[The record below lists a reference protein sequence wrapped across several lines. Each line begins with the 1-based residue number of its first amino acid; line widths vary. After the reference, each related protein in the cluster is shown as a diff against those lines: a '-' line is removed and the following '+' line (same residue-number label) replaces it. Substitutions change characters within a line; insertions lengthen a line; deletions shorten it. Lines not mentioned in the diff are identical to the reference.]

1 MADYTIP
8 IVQLPDG
15 QWIMDSFAIAKHLES
30 AHPKPSLHLDSPY
43 LERIMT
49 LLPKA
54 AGPLSPVFIPR
65 VQGNLLNPPSADF
78 FRRTREARFG
88 KTLEELAKGAD
99 EAWETSKPHIKE
111 IAAMLGED
119 DSGPYFM
126 GKEVSYADFVLVGWM
141 KMFERI
147 GQLDPILAVD
157 KEAFGA
163 VYEACK
169 KSMERDDH

>member
-1 MADYTIP
+1 
-8 IVQLPDG
+8 
-15 QWIMDSFAIAKHLES
+15 MDSFAIAKYLES
-30 AHPKPSLHLDSPY
+30 NNPNPSLHLDSPY
-43 LERIMT
+43 LERIVT

-54 AGPLSPVFIPR
+54 AGPLAPIFVPG
-65 VQGNLLNPPSADF
+65 VQGNLLNPPSADY
-78 FRRTREARFG
+78 FRRTREPRFG

-111 IAAMLGED
+111 IAAMLRED

-126 GKEVSYADFVLVGWM
+126 GKEVSYADIVVVSWM

-147 GQLDPILAVD
+147 GQLEGIMDVD

-163 VYEACK
+163 VYKGCQNWL
-169 KSMERDDH
+169 ERDSY